1 MTQVLFRNFA
11 MLEPDHGE
19 LRKGHELLVE
29 GELIR
34 EVSDKPIKADKAD
47 VIDCGGRTLM
57 PGLIDSHVHVML
69 SEVSIPLLEKVP
81 LTLATARAARLMK
94 GMIDRGFTS
103 VRDTGGADWGI
114 KEAVEKGDV
123 PGPRLFIAGAAIGP
137 TGGHSDPRR
146 RTDFGARCHCCNAM
160 AYTMNVSDGVSSV
173 IKSTREQM
181 RLGADHIKI
190 MMSGG
195 VASPYDPLDSMQF
208 TVEEVTAAVT
218 EAKAFGR
225 YVCAHAYT
233 PEAITR
239 AAQCG
244 VRAIE
249 HGNLIDDAAARL
261 MAQNNMFLT
270 ANLVAYYAMRERAAE
285 FGMNAD
291 MLAKNDLVIDGGLKS
306 LEICKRAGVPVAYG
320 SDLLGQL
327 QVDQSREFLLRREVL
342 SPIEIIRSATT
353 IGAQLLRMESKLGT
367 LRAGAYAD
375 IILVDGDPLKS
386 LELFQDQG
394 AKLPVIMKGGAFHK
408 NTLH

>member
-1 MTQVLFRNFA
+1 MALHFKNFA
-11 MLEPDHGE
+11 LLEPDHGE
-19 LRKGHELLVE
+19 LRRGYELLVD
-29 GELIR
+29 GETIR
-34 EVSDKPIKADKAD
+34 ELSDKPIKAANAD

-57 PGLIDSHVHVML
+57 PGLIDSHVHVFL
-69 SEVSIPLLEKVP
+69 SEVYIRAMESMP
-81 LTLATARAARLMK
+81 LTLMTARAVRLMK
-94 GMIDRGFTS
+94 GMIDRGFTT

-114 KEAVEKGDV
+114 KEAVDKGDV
-123 PGPRLFIAGAAIGP
+123 AAPRLFIAGAAIGP

-173 IKSTREQM
+173 KKSVREQM

-208 TVEEVTAAVT
+208 SVDEVKTAVE

-249 HGNLIDDAAARL
+249 HGNLIDDASAKL
-261 MAQNNMFLT
+261 MAENGMFLT
-270 ANLVAYYAMRERAAE
+270 ANLVAYYAMKERAAE
-285 FGMNAD
+285 FGMSSD
-291 MLAKNDLVIDGGLKS
+291 MLAKNDLVIDGGLRS

-327 QVDQSREFLLRREVL
+327 QVEQSREFLLRSEVL

-353 IGAQLLRMESKLGT
+353 IGAQLLRMEGKLGT

-375 IILVDGDPLKS
+375 MILVDGDPLKN
-386 LELFQDQG
+386 LGLFQEQG
-394 AKLPVIMKGGAFHK
+394 KHLAMIMKGGAFHK